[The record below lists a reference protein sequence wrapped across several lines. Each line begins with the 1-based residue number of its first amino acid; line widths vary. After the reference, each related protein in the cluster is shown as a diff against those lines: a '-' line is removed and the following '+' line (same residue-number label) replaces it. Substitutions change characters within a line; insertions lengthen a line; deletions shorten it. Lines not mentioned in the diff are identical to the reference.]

1 MLRSS
6 WNCIASP
13 GLLLVTRCGASF
25 SEESLAVHACMQVQ
39 TSQIC
44 AQMQGHPGA
53 LQGVVGKFGTSQEIS
68 EEESYHG
75 SMFY

>member
-1 MLRSS
+1 
-6 WNCIASP
+6 
-13 GLLLVTRCGASF
+13 
-25 SEESLAVHACMQVQ
+25 MQVQ